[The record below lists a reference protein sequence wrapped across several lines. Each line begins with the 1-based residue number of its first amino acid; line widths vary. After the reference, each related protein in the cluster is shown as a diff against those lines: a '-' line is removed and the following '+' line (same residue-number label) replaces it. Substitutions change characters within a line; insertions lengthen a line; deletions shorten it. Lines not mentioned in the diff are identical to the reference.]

1 MIPTFTY
8 NTNAKNPA
16 EFIKI
21 VEKQLA
27 EYYADKFPTMEV
39 PRVTTTEG
47 AKYIRIA
54 VGRTVWG
61 FIVKNDMMARRG
73 NLKAGDL
80 LKPASKNAPAPI
92 ARGNIYDGTAK
103 YGPYGPVYLR

>member
-1 MIPTFTY
+1 MTPTFPY

-21 VEKQLA
+21 LEKQLG
-27 EYYADKFPTMEV
+27 EYYANKFPTLEV

-47 AKYIRIA
+47 STYIRII

-61 FIVKNDMMARRG
+61 FIAKKDMMARRG

-80 LKPASKNAPAPI
+80 LKPASKSAPAPI